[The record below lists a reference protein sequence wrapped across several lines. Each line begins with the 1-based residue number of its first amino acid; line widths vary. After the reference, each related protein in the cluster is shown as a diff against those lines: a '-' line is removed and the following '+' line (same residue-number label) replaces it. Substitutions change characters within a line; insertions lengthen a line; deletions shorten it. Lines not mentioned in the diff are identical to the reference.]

1 MDLTRKTA
9 FDVLLEIERDGAY
22 SNLAL
27 NRFAEERNIENTSF
41 LRELVYGVLENR
53 ILLDYYL
60 NSLIVKGMK
69 KVKIREA
76 TILRMGLYQLI
87 FMDSVPDYAAINE
100 SVNLAKKLCRGREG
114 FINGV
119 LRGYV
124 KKKNLIELPSKEDSF
139 EEYLSV
145 RYSFPRWIIDMW
157 KAQYGSALCEEI
169 LKATNQRPPLSIR
182 VNTLKTDRATLKGIL
197 EDRGFEV
204 REGTF
209 SDRILHV
216 KGSGLLSMEEYKN
229 GFFSVQ
235 DEASVMAA
243 EMLDAKSGDLVI
255 DVCAAPG
262 GKTAAIAEIMENR
275 GTIKA
280 FDIYEHKLEIIR
292 NQAKRLGITI
302 ITPQLTDGRTGDD
315 SLNEK
320 ADKVL
325 VDALCSGLGVIRRKP
340 EIKYKEEE
348 DLSQL
353 ICIQRDILERAA
365 EYVKPGGTMVY
376 STCTINKEENHNQ
389 AQRFLRCHG
398 EFELAEEK
406 QFLPV
411 DGTDG
416 FFICKMIKRG

>member
-53 ILLDYYL
+53 ILLDHYL
-60 NSLIVKGMK
+60 NSLIVKGIK

-76 TILRMGLYQLI
+76 TILRMGLYQLM

-119 LRGYV
+119 LRGYI
-124 KKKNLIELPSKEDSF
+124 KKKNLIELPSKEDNF

-157 KAQYGSALCEEI
+157 KAQYGSSLCEEI
-169 LKATNQRPPLSIR
+169 LKASNQRPPLSIR
-182 VNTLKTDRATLKGIL
+182 VNTLKTDRETLKRIL
-197 EDRGFEV
+197 EERGFEV
-204 REGTF
+204 REGTL

-216 KGSGLLSMEEYKN
+216 KGSGLLSMEEYKD
-229 GFFSVQ
+229 GIFSVQ

-243 EMLDAKSGDLVI
+243 EMLNAKSGDLVI

-262 GKTAAIAEIMENR
+262 GKTAAIAEIMENKGAVR
-275 GTIKA
+275 A

-302 ITPQLTDGRTGDD
+302 ITPQLTDGRTGAG
-315 SLNEK
+315 SLNGK

-325 VDALCSGLGVIRRKP
+325 VDAPCSGLGVIRRKP
-340 EIKYKEEE
+340 EIKYTEEE

-353 ICIQRDILERAA
+353 ICIQREILERAA

-389 AQRFLRCHG
+389 AQRFLRGHG